1 MSWHYCKECKETV
14 KFCKHDELNTV
25 QSSNNTGKL
34 MSNLR
39 TILEELKEGFTVCLN
54 CNGKN
59 LVYFEDEGKIFCPT
73 CNGRGKIEFNIF
85 QAEQKIKELMLDED
99 EIFIFISTGRAD
111 KNENKVRGYV
121 ESRYVEKIASAIHSA
136 MLKKLED

>member
-1 MSWHYCKECKETV
+1 
-14 KFCKHDELNTV
+14 
-25 QSSNNTGKL
+25 

-39 TILEELKEGFTVCLN
+39 TILEEYLVKSIGCVCLAFKEGEC
-54 CNGKN
+54 
-59 LVYFEDEGKIFCPT
+59 FCS
-73 CNGRGKIEFNIF
+73 KAKLE
-85 QAEQKIKELMLDED
+85 AEQKIKELMLDED

>member
-1 MSWHYCKECKETV
+1 MP
-14 KFCKHDELNTV
+14 
-25 QSSNNTGKL
+25 
-34 MSNLR
+34 NLR
-39 TILEELKEGFTVCLN
+39 TILEELVKNIQPGDLTDYRKEM
-54 CNGKN
+54 
-59 LVYFEDEGKIFCPT
+59 
-73 CNGRGKIEFNIF
+73 IEN
-85 QAEQKIKELMLDED
+85 AEQEIKELMLDED